1 MSGSWLYVV
10 AYNHILREKEET
22 TRRPVYFSVKKEQ
35 GTSTVCFGVPQSVQC
50 RLAGKLT
57 IVVYEVQFNR
67 REDSERLKYFSTGHS
82 YKMESKGKDRYEF
95 CSLLNLCYAP
105 TMRIFRFT
113 LNPKKQDMGSGKSA
127 VWSNDCSR
135 STNIQGQEDTQ
146 TTIMELCE
154 IRSENC

>member
-1 MSGSWLYVV
+1 MFWS
-10 AYNHILREKEET
+10 
-22 TRRPVYFSVKKEQ
+22 P
-35 GTSTVCFGVPQSVQC
+35 TVSSMPIG
-50 RLAGKLT
+50 RKTT

-105 TMRIFRFT
+105 TMSIFRFT